1 MMASCQFISANSH
14 TIILPTLR
22 HHCTRTAPLPPLPIT
37 PPPRL
42 PRNPTTIP
50 SSLLCTHKAP
60 RPREGGEKARKRK
73 TNRKTT
79 HNSTQERGRK
89 KKRRNKKRFRRVI
102 LYFFLHCSPTAPL
115 LHPHC
120 VVTTSPLQPPVT
132 LSLHPHFASK
142 SLPNDFLHFA
152 LSSLRVVAKQVSRWD
167 WYRLFVTARVN
178 SLTGCQW
185 NIFVLIVIDWLY
197 EVYVFIWHRISSII

>member
-50 SSLLCTHKAP
+50 SSLLCTLSP
-60 RPREGGEKARKRK
+60 PPLRREI
-73 TNRKTT
+73 
-79 HNSTQERGRK
+79 HS
-89 KKRRNKKRFRRVI
+89 
-102 LYFFLHCSPTAPL
+102 HCIPTAPPAPP